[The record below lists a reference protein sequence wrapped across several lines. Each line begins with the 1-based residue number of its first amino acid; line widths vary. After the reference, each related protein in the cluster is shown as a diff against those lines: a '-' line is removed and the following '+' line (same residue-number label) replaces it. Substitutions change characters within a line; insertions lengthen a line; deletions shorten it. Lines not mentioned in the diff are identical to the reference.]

1 MGVLGVTDEDFFTDP
16 FLDREGALDRLEARD
31 EIGVVLDAPT
41 AVRIDLRDDVPL
53 AGARRELLSSS
64 VGAGFR
70 QRAALVGLRA
80 DSNEVWAASLFA
92 QKDLAPEPDE
102 APEEPDD
109 PTQRTAAIEPFLDA
123 VMTDFFAASLRE
135 RLPALPWRAGV
146 VRVTVLLDD
155 DRSNTVEVTL
165 DDGGDRDPA
174 VAEYVARHRSVGY
187 PRAASP
193 KPSPRA
199 PLPSFVTVAGSPT
212 PRAIRGIALDLP
224 ARVSLS
230 AEPSCVLRA
239 SFRLPCLAREVARPR
254 DPRDDRFAALTG
266 AGWTDVGDRDATA
279 VIALTL
285 VVTLD
290 DGDPPSVLRLDV
302 PVYEPASAGASVR
315 GFVALDLFEHPEM
328 PRRPGRY
335 RLWALSGEVLV
346 GPRLVDVAP

>member
-16 FLDREGALDRLEARD
+16 FRDREGALDRLDARD

-41 AVRIDLRDDVPL
+41 TVRIDLRDDVPL

-70 QRAALVGLRA
+70 QRAALVALRV

-92 QKDLAPEPDE
+92 QKDPAPESEDP
-102 APEEPDD
+102 PEEPDD
-109 PTQRTAAIEPFLDA
+109 PTQRTAAIEPFLDG
-123 VMTDFFAASLRE
+123 VMTDFFAASLRD
-135 RLPALPWRAGV
+135 RVPSLPWRAGL

-155 DRSNTVEVTL
+155 DRSNTVEVAL
-165 DDGGDRDPA
+165 DDGGDGDPA
-174 VAEYVARHRSVGY
+174 VAEFVARHRTVGY
-187 PRAASP
+187 PRAVSP

-199 PLPSFVTVAGSPT
+199 PLPSFLPVAGSPA
-212 PRAIRGIALDLP
+212 PPAIRGIALELP

-230 AEPSCVLRA
+230 VEPACVLRA
-239 SFRLPCLAREVARPR
+239 SFRLPCLAREVVRPR
-254 DPRDDRFAALTG
+254 DARDDRFATLTG

-290 DGDPPSVLRLDV
+290 DGDPPSVMRLDV
-302 PVYEPASAGASVR
+302 PVYEPASVGASVR

-328 PRRPGRY
+328 PRQPGRY
-335 RLWALSGEVLV
+335 RLWALSGDVLV
-346 GPRLVDVAP
+346 GPRLVELVP